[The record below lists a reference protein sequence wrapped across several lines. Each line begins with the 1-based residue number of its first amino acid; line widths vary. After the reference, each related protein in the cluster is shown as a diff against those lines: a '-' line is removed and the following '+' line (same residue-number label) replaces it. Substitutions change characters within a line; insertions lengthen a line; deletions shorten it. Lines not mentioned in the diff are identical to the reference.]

1 MDASTLLS
9 DASSLL
15 LSDKNTIL
23 AWSPGY
29 LHLAAYMADKIV
41 SLLQYDPAT
50 MTSFLLNPNATTT
63 TTTLLSHPQQQKETL
78 CNTMGTQMSF
88 EIAKN
93 DLRSASPP
101 PFATAQS
108 GRTAI
113 EESSNAISESLSRRQ
128 SLGANTI
135 QCSKS
140 MILRSMVI
148 NMSALDQQQSSAS
161 GKPRTLDATSRRYA
175 YCLVS
180 CGVPSND
187 DTGLFLFR
195 DMLNVWIRTIAKQ
208 IRWTVPTSVFCK

>member
-1 MDASTLLS
+1 
-9 DASSLL
+9 
-15 LSDKNTIL
+15 
-23 AWSPGY
+23 
-29 LHLAAYMADKIV
+29 
-41 SLLQYDPAT
+41 
-50 MTSFLLNPNATTT
+50 
-63 TTTLLSHPQQQKETL
+63 
-78 CNTMGTQMSF
+78 MGTQMSF

>member
-1 MDASTLLS
+1 
-9 DASSLL
+9 
-15 LSDKNTIL
+15 
-23 AWSPGY
+23 
-29 LHLAAYMADKIV
+29 MADKIV

-50 MTSFLLNPNATTT
+50 MASLLLNPNSTSI
-63 TTTLLSHPQQQKETL
+63 LSHPQQQKETL
-78 CNTMGTQMSF
+78 CNKMGTQVSF

-101 PFATAQS
+101 PFATAVS

-113 EESSNAISESLSRRQ
+113 EESSNAIPESLQRRQ
-128 SLGANTI
+128 SLGVDTM

-140 MILRSMVI
+140 MVLRSMVI

-195 DMLNVWIRTIAKQ
+195 DMLNVWIRAIARQ
-208 IRWTVPTSVFCK
+208 IRWTVPTSVFCKCVNFDARQIDNKQYIRLSRLY